1 MAVLNVRSKNSNAFT
16 EFRPSRR
23 RAPLWSK
30 GADAR
35 ASRSP
40 VQGKLRLMP
49 VTLKQVSHRAKV
61 AAGTVS
67 RVINQ
72 HPNVDPE
79 LRKRVEQAI
88 LELNYR
94 PNARA
99 QSFVRNSSPIV
110 SFILSNRSFLH
121 PLHSRILQGVESYCE
136 EAGHFVLFTRFR
148 YEPDTPPA
156 ELRLPGVL
164 RSHGIADSVI
174 LAGTN
179 YQNFVEALDEMSA
192 KYVLLANNFV
202 GTAPRAAVDQVRF
215 NDDAGAFDAT
225 RHLIELGHKDIW
237 YIGDTSLPWYNARHL
252 AYLRAMANAGLEPR
266 SQTVALSDDYFQN
279 GLSSVRMILDGKRPV
294 TAIFAG
300 TDELAFG
307 VWEGLRQRNLDVPR
321 DVSLIGFDNHSG
333 AMKLPQL
340 TSVSV
345 DAEEVGRQLARLA
358 IAKLKPDCAPMP
370 EVVIPT
376 SLVKRET
383 CLPLL
388 Q

>member
-1 MAVLNVRSKNSNAFT
+1 MA
-16 EFRPSRR
+16 
-23 RAPLWSK
+23 
-30 GADAR
+30 
-35 ASRSP
+35 
-40 VQGKLRLMP
+40 
-49 VTLKQVSHRAKV
+49 VTLKQVSQRAKV

-72 HPNVDPE
+72 HPNVDPA
-79 LRKRVEQAI
+79 LRERVERAI
-88 LELNYR
+88 RDLNYR

-99 QSFVRNSSPIV
+99 QIFVRNASPIL

-121 PLHSRILQGVESYCE
+121 PLHSRILQGVEAHCE
-136 EAGHFVLFTRFR
+136 EAGHFVLFTRFSYR
-148 YEPDTPPA
+148 PGTAPGD
-156 ELRLPGVL
+156 LRLPGVL

-179 YQNFVEALDEMSA
+179 YQNFVDALNDLPA

-202 GTAPRAAVDQVRF
+202 GTKPREPFDQVRF
-215 NDDAGAFDAT
+215 DDDAGAFEAT

-237 YIGDTSLPWYNARHL
+237 YIGDVALPWYRARHA
-252 AYLRAMANAGLEPR
+252 AYLRAMEQAGLPPR
-266 SQTVALSDDYFQN
+266 AQTVALSDDYFQN
-279 GLSSVRMILDGKRPV
+279 GLASARMILDGKKPV

-307 VWEGLRQRNLDVPR
+307 IWEGLRQRNLEVPR
-321 DVSLIGFDNHSG
+321 DISLIGFDNHSG
-333 AMKLPQL
+333 ALKLPQL

-345 DAEEVGRQLARLA
+345 DAEEVGRQLAILA
-358 IAKLKPDCAPMP
+358 IAKLKADSKPIP

-376 SLVKRET
+376 TLVKRET

-388 Q
+388 V